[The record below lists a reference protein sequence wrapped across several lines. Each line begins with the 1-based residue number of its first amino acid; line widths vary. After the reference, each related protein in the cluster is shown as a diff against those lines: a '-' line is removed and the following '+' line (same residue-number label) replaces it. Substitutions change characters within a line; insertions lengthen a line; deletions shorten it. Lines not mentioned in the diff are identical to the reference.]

1 MCRSTIFCRSEA
13 RLRLGHGPERKHQPF
28 EEKTTMDTRIAN
40 AARPDVVMI
49 ESTLRPTPTPV
60 RVSFGQVLAAGAS
73 GIVQGAELAAS
84 NLPGSPITAAAV
96 RGGMTAMSAPVATIG
111 GAAVNATAEGPG
123 ILAAGGVNLPIPT
136 AGTGLAGSTA
146 DPTGSIDATL
156 QQSAQMNMRYLEIQQ
171 EVDAQNRTF
180 TALSNVLKTEHD
192 SAKSAI
198 ANIHS

>member
-1 MCRSTIFCRSEA
+1 
-13 RLRLGHGPERKHQPF
+13 
-28 EEKTTMDTRIAN
+28 MDTRIAN
-40 AARPDVVMI
+40 AARPDVVMV

-60 RVSFGQVLAAGAS
+60 RVSFGQVLAAGVS

-84 NLPGSPITAAAV
+84 KLPGSPITAAAV

-111 GAAVNATAEGPG
+111 GAAVNVAAEGPG
-123 ILAAGGVNLPIPT
+123 GLAAVGVNLPT
-136 AGTGLAGSTA
+136 ASTGVAGSTA

-180 TALSNVLKTEHD
+180 TTLSNVLKTEHD